1 MRAAETMEDLIYLY
15 GLVPTKEITDKPL
28 PPFKDFDGKG
38 EIYPIRINGI
48 TAVVCKLDSQTYTEE
63 TIKERIDNDMGWL
76 QEKAFHHHETVLNL
90 SKLFT
95 IIPLKFCTLYKSEN
109 SLKESI
115 QSNSSRMESTF
126 NLISNN
132 EEWNLKIYCDDKLL
146 KAEVSANNPVIEE
159 KREEISSLSK
169 GKQFFEKK
177 KLDQLIEREVEKEK
191 IAVSEDIH
199 LQLKGFAIEGIV
211 KKTWGKDVTGRKDQM
226 TWNSVYLV
234 SKTKVEPFL
243 EQIQQFEKDMKEKG
257 WQFEAT
263 GPWPVYHFSSLS

>member
-1 MRAAETMEDLIYLY
+1 MRAAERMEDLIYLY
-15 GLVPTKEITDKPL
+15 GLVPTNELIEKPL

-38 EIYPIRINGI
+38 EIYPIEISGI
-48 TAVVCKLDSQTYTEE
+48 TAVVCQLDSGSYTEE
-63 TIKERIDNDMGWL
+63 TIKERIDNDMAWL

-90 SKLFT
+90 SKLYT
-95 IIPLKFCTLYKSEN
+95 IIPLRFCTLYKNED
-109 SLKESI
+109 SLKETI

-132 EEWNLKIYCDDKLL
+132 EEWNLKIYCNDELL
-146 KAEVSANNPVIEE
+146 KKEVSANNPAIEE

-177 KLDQLIEREVEKEK
+177 KLDQLIEKEVEKEK
-191 IAVSEDIH
+191 IAVCEDIH
-199 LQLKGFAIEGIV
+199 LHLKGFAIEGHV

-234 SKTKVEPFL
+234 PKTKVEPFL
-243 EQIQQFEKDMKEKG
+243 KQIQQYEKDMKEKG

-263 GPWPVYHFSSLS
+263 GPWPAYHFSSFS